1 LVVSRIIE
9 DKDYMDGVIVLSSN
23 DDDDDDDMC
32 INDDMLFSSAS
43 LSLI

>member
-23 DDDDDDDMC
+23 DDDDDDMC